1 MAARI
6 RKDDEVL
13 VIAGSDKGRRGKV
26 LRVIPKLN
34 RAVVQGV
41 AIATKHQKPSG
52 VNQQG
57 GKISQERAV
66 DLSNLALIDPKTG
79 QRTKVSFRVLEDGTK
94 VRVVRKTGA
103 VIES

>member
-13 VIAGSDKGRRGKV
+13 VITGSDKGSRGKV

-41 AIATKHQKPSG
+41 ALATKHQKPSG
-52 VNQQG
+52 PNQG
-57 GKISQERAV
+57 GKVSQERAI

-79 QRTKVSFRVLEDGTK
+79 QKTKVSFRVLEGGAK